1 MTFDMEEDFE
11 NERRTLLALV
21 DARKSMSDG
30 SKSAIN
36 TDLQIAATRELI
48 RAYETLK
55 GYWSSRASLRG
66 TQRRPRVEPL
76 EWSKSSRKLGSPL
89 RRC

>member
-21 DARKSMSDG
+21 DARKSLSDG

>member
-21 DARKSMSDG
+21 DARKSLSDG
-30 SKSAIN
+30 SESAID

-55 GYWSSRASLRG
+55 EYWSSRASLRG

>member
-21 DARKSMSDG
+21 DARKGLSGG
-30 SKSAIN
+30 SESAIN
-36 TDLQIAATRELI
+36 SDLQIAATRELI